1 MTEKEI
7 ANKYELARRAKMRA
21 EWGVA
26 ATYYQALL
34 EENPNDWE
42 SCFYVGVAHATG
54 CTLSEFNLGTSR
66 LYSAFA
72 DAVVLVIT
80 YNKTNAKLI
89 IEEMVEMTTLILES
103 FKSSARNLYI
113 KYPTVQNAKNEY
125 NEQRYAVAMC
135 AAQCARSIEGC
146 VENYELQK
154 LCLPLLKMA
163 VELRYDVL
171 KECPNSIWKSLRID
185 IDECVADIQ
194 KYDPK
199 FKNPVDTL
207 IENKKLEVEKF
218 ELVVKID
225 RLTETINKIVTERKR
240 PKFLSFLGVLILI
253 PTMLLSIGII
263 GASLTN
269 IKDLFA
275 FVLVVPLLA
284 LALLCF
290 RKKPSKA
297 AIKQNIAKKEQLT
310 KEKEALTKRLDEVI
324 RLMRSM

>member
-21 EWGVA
+21 DWSVA

-42 SCFYVGVAHATG
+42 ACFYVGVANATG
-54 CTLSEFNLGTSR
+54 CTLSEFKFGTSR
-66 LYSAFA
+66 LHGAFA
-72 DAVVLVIT
+72 DALALVIS
-80 YNKTNAKLI
+80 YEEAKAKLI
-89 IEEMVEMTTLILES
+89 IEEMVEMTTLILKS
-103 FKSSARNLYI
+103 FKSSAQNLYI

-125 NEQRYAVAMC
+125 NEQRYAVALC
-135 AAQCARSIEGC
+135 AAQCAKSIEGY
-146 VENYELQK
+146 VEDYELQK

-171 KECPNSIWKSLRID
+171 KECPNSIWKSLRIN

-194 KYDPK
+194 KYDSK

-207 IENKKLEVEKF
+207 IEKRKLEAEKF
-218 ELVVKID
+218 ELGEKIE
-225 RLTETINKIVTERKR
+225 RLTETINSIVTERKR
-240 PKFLSFLGVLILI
+240 PKLLSFLGVLILI
-253 PTMLLSIGII
+253 PTILLSIGII

-297 AIKQNIAKKEQLT
+297 VIKQNTAKKEQLT
-310 KEKEALTKRLDEVI
+310 KEKAAITKRLDEVI
-324 RLMRSM
+324 RLTRSM